1 MERANFFWNTKS
13 FIDPIPQLTNCLIR
27 IGDYNNL
34 AWVDVLSL
42 YQILHFCS
50 HRRSLSRTGASHQK
64 AIVII
69 CNHSTTLLLIQL
81 DIGVDLL

>member
-1 MERANFFWNTKS
+1 MENCLTISYAKAWNVQIFCWNTKS
-13 FIDPIPQLTNCLIR
+13 FIDPISQLTNCLIR

-50 HRRSLSRTGASHQK
+50 HRRSLSRTGASHQR
-64 AIVII
+64 
-69 CNHSTTLLLIQL
+69 Q
-81 DIGVDLL
+81 